1 MHRTR
6 VVIAAAVAAVV
17 VLAGAGAV
25 WFLRAGDDPEA
36 AAEDFL
42 AAWSGGDH
50 AAMAAL
56 TDRPPAD
63 FAQRLRQLHDDLGVT
78 AQRYTVASVGEPDG
92 GTAGGS
98 YKAELTLSGGRAWSY
113 TGTLPLVERDG
124 EWRVRWSPQV
134 LHPELKDGQRLRAA
148 RAFPQRADVLAA
160 DGSSLST
167 SRSGS
172 ARQLAGTVGA
182 ASAEGAKEMGAPYKQ
197 GDPVG
202 TSGLQKQ
209 YEKRL
214 AGTPALAVQIVQGG
228 GQGGEQSGGQ
238 DGAEPEVVKTLQRFG
253 GEDGEAVTTT
263 IDPAMQAAAGA
274 ALSDVSKPASM
285 VALRPSTG
293 EILAVANKPG
303 GYNRALMGTYP
314 PGSTFKVVTAAALV
328 AGGVSADSRVA
339 CPATTNVGGREF
351 HNYQHEDFGTVPFR
365 EAFAHSCNTTF
376 ARLAVDELGEERL
389 AEVAGQF
396 GFNAPIIAGL
406 PAVRASFPKNADETA
421 FASASFGQGK
431 VLTSPLNMAG
441 VAAAAADGTWRS
453 PRLVDA
459 ELASQALDA
468 GGKKP
473 APSQKLEPAVR
484 KALHTLMPAVVS
496 EGTASGVDFP
506 SGTAG
511 KTGTA
516 EYGSGENPPAHA
528 WFIGYHRDVAFAV
541 VVEGG
546 GEGAQAAAPI
556 AAKFLKGL

>member
-1 MHRTR
+1 MRRTR
-6 VVIAAAVAAVV
+6 VLTAAAVAVVV

-25 WFLRAGDDPEA
+25 WFLRDGDDPEA
-36 AAEDFL
+36 AATEFL

-50 AAMAAL
+50 AGMAAL
-56 TDRPPAD
+56 TYRPPAD
-63 FAQRLRQLHDDLGVT
+63 LAERLKQRHDDLGVT
-78 AQRYTVASVGEPDG
+78 KQSYTVASVGEPDDG
-92 GTAGGS
+92 SAGGS
-98 YKAELTLSGGRAWSY
+98 YTAELTLSGGRVWSY
-113 TGTLPLVERDG
+113 TGTLPLTEQDG
-124 EWRVRWSPQV
+124 EWLVRWSPQ
-134 LHPELKDGQRLRAA
+134 LMHPELKDGQRLRAA
-148 RAFPQRADVLAA
+148 RAFPRRADVLAA

-172 ARQLAGTVGA
+172 ARQLAGTVA
-182 ASAEGAKEMGAPYKQ
+182 PASAGAAKEMGAPYRQ
-197 GDPVG
+197 GDPMG
-202 TSGLQKQ
+202 AGGLQQQ

-214 AGTPALAVQIVQGG
+214 AGTPALAVQIVEG
-228 GQGGEQSGGQ
+228 GGQ
-238 DGAEPEVVKTLQRFG
+238 DGSEPKVVKTLQRFG
-253 GEDGEAVTTT
+253 GKEGQPLKTT
-263 IDPAMQAAAGA
+263 IDPVMQASASE
-274 ALSDVSKPASM
+274 ALSGGGSKPASM

-328 AGGVSADSRVA
+328 ADGVSADSRVG

-351 HNYQHEDFGTVPFR
+351 HNYQYEDFGTVPFR
-365 EAFAHSCNTTF
+365 DAFAHSCNTTF
-376 ARLAVDELGEERL
+376 ARLAVDKLGEERL
-389 AEVAGQF
+389 TEVAEQF

-406 PAVRASFPKNADETA
+406 PAVRASFPKNADDTG

-431 VLTSPLNMAG
+431 VLTSPLNMAS

-459 ELASQALDA
+459 ELASQAHDA

-473 APSQKLEPAVR
+473 EEPHKLEPAVK

-506 SGTAG
+506 AGTAG

-528 WFIGYHRDVAFAV
+528 WFIGYHEDVAFAV

-556 AAKFLKGL
+556 AAKFLKGM